1 MIRFQFLSL
10 CFASFFF
17 STLQAQN
24 FYHRDTIQVIEIFF
38 SFTNWDAQLD
48 ANEATE
54 SYIYADSVRINGISF
69 DSCGI
74 RYKGNSSYSPN
85 NQKNPLRIE
94 LNTIKVNQDYHGIKD
109 IKLSNCYKDPSMI
122 REILSYQILEQYN
135 QLLTKLGTMLEVE
148 KWLNNTG
155 RKLNVDYES
164 LVENIEHKNT
174 KKTFVPVTTVRPSG
188 RTRTMPQ
195 AVQSV
200 EPILFF
206 NVSEPFRHLEPNS
219 SNCLR

>member
-1 MIRFQFLSL
+1 MLRFQFLSL
-10 CFASFFF
+10 CFASFFY

-54 SYIYADSVRINGISF
+54 AYIYADSVRINGVSF

-74 RYKGNSSYSPN
+74 RYKGNSSYSPT

-122 REILSYQILEQYN
+122 REILSYQILEQYMDCPSSN
-135 QLLTKLGTMLEVE
+135 FARVYINGQYRGVYT
-148 KWLNNTG
+148 NNEAISDDF
-155 RKLNVDYES
+155 NVVLKS
-164 LVENIEHKNT
+164 CFRSFHKNKFI
-174 KKTFVPVTTVRPSG
+174 KKT
-188 RTRTMPQ
+188 
-195 AVQSV
+195 
-200 EPILFF
+200 I
-206 NVSEPFRHLEPNS
+206 S
-219 SNCLR
+219 S

>member
-1 MIRFQFLSL
+1 METSMALGKPLFYML
-10 CFASFFF
+10 
-17 STLQAQN
+17 AQHGPWA
-24 FYHRDTIQVIEIFF
+24 YH
-38 SFTNWDAQLD
+38 
-48 ANEATE
+48 
-54 SYIYADSVRINGISF
+54 VRV
-69 DSCGI
+69 
-74 RYKGNSSYSPN
+74 KGV
-85 NQKNPLRIE
+85 E
-94 LNTIKVNQDYHGIKD
+94 
-109 IKLSNCYKDPSMI
+109 
-122 REILSYQILEQYN
+122 
-135 QLLTKLGTMLEVE
+135 TMLEVE

-206 NVSEPFRHLEPNS
+206 NDPSIATYVKLTWGGR
-219 SNCLR
+219 